1 MGRSNMADWLRVI
14 FGAGLLLTEP
24 KGREKVRGRVR
35 DRMSDLASAAQD
47 QYESVSDRFEQVSDA
62 IQDKT
67 DWVSPMVGFLAGVG
81 VGVGLGILFA
91 PASGEDTRQ
100 NISETAA
107 AARDRVRRSVN
118 RMPSTGTEG

>member
-1 MGRSNMADWLRVI
+1 MTDWLRVV

-24 KGREKVRGRVR
+24 KGRDKIRDRVR
-35 DRMSDLASAAQD
+35 DRMSDFASTAQD
-47 QYESVSDRFEQVSDA
+47 QYDSVTDRLGHVADA

-67 DWVSPMVGFLAGVG
+67 DWMTPAIGFLAGVG
-81 VGVGLGILFA
+81 VGVGLGLLFA

-100 NISETAA
+100 SIAETAA
-107 AARDRVRRSVN
+107 AARERVRRSVN